1 MSSRIALMQAWFMDG
16 SIKKPRRRSNVTTW
30 SACSKAADSLA
41 RARKDRSEYARQA
54 KESAIISRIGCLVAW
69 RVGWSVGM
77 ASTLA
82 RE

>member
-1 MSSRIALMQAWFMDG
+1 MERFDKETEASFQRDDVVCMFE
-16 SIKKPRRRSNVTTW
+16 
-30 SACSKAADSLA
+30 AADSLA

-54 KESAIISRIGCLVAW
+54 KESTIISRIGCLVAW
-69 RVGWSVGM
+69 CVGWSVGM